1 MTFEEVKKLDDT
13 YIMHTFKRKPV
24 CFVEGEGVTVK
35 DEEGKEYLDLLSGIG
50 VDSLGHCHPRVA
62 EAIAEQA
69 QKLIHVSNY
78 FYIEK
83 RGEVAKLI
91 SEMANECIPTFFRAP
106 WKTFF
111 ANSGRRPTNARSSSH
126 VSGRRRSLLAVTSSS
141 CLKEASMVVRLQRL
155 PLRHSLISKSLSNRF
170 QKASSLFRLTISMRC
185 AIFGGSTPV
194 RSLPS

>member
-69 QKLIHVSNY
+69 PEAHPREQLLLY
-78 FYIEK
+78 REAW
-83 RGEVAKLI
+83 R
-91 SEMANECIPTFFRAP
+91 
-106 WKTFF
+106 
-111 ANSGRRPTNARSSSH
+111 SGQAH
-126 VSGRRRSLLAVTSSS
+126 
-141 CLKEASMVVRLQRL
+141 
-155 PLRHSLISKSLSNRF
+155 
-170 QKASSLFRLTISMRC
+170 
-185 AIFGGSTPV
+185 FGDG
-194 RSLPS
+194 

>member
-24 CFVEGEGVTVK
+24 CLVEGEGVTVK

-83 RGEVAKLI
+83 RG
-91 SEMANECIPTFFRAP
+91 
-106 WKTFF
+106 
-111 ANSGRRPTNARSSSH
+111 
-126 VSGRRRSLLAVTSSS
+126 
-141 CLKEASMVVRLQRL
+141 
-155 PLRHSLISKSLSNRF
+155 
-170 QKASSLFRLTISMRC
+170 
-185 AIFGGSTPV
+185 
-194 RSLPS
+194 

>member
-83 RGEVAKLI
+83 RGEVAK
-91 SEMANECIPTFFRAP
+91 MCIRDRLWHCRGSSA
-106 WKTFF
+106 
-111 ANSGRRPTNARSSSH
+111 RRIPARS
-126 VSGRRRSLLAVTSSS
+126 
-141 CLKEASMVVRLQRL
+141 
-155 PLRHSLISKSLSNRF
+155 
-170 QKASSLFRLTISMRC
+170 RC
-185 AIFGGSTPV
+185 SFGS
-194 RSLPS
+194 

>member
-69 QKLIHVSNY
+69 QKLARARKARRALLPVVELQIFEGLLNGLQVFHIVHLY
-78 FYIEK
+78 F
-83 RGEVAKLI
+83 L
-91 SEMANECIPTFFRAP
+91 
-106 WKTFF
+106 
-111 ANSGRRPTNARSSSH
+111 
-126 VSGRRRSLLAVTSSS
+126 
-141 CLKEASMVVRLQRL
+141 
-155 PLRHSLISKSLSNRF
+155 
-170 QKASSLFRLTISMRC
+170 
-185 AIFGGSTPV
+185 
-194 RSLPS
+194 

>member
-24 CFVEGEGVTVK
+24 CLVEGEGVTVK

-111 ANSGRRPTNARSSSH
+111 ANSGA
-126 VSGRRRSLLAVTSSS
+126 
-141 CLKEASMVVRLQRL
+141 EA
-155 PLRHSLISKSLSNRF
+155 NE
-170 QKASSLFRLTISMRC
+170 C
-185 AIFGGSTPV
+185 AIKLARLWAKKESSGGHIILVLEGSFHGRTPV
-194 RSLPS
+194 SYTHLTLPTT